1 MDPTATIDLL
11 PFTALTVLIRIIL
24 LTSIPA
30 PLTVP
35 IVLHI
40 LFIHLYTAWRTD
52 FSILLHT
59 FKRWLGIHQ
68 LIEDIEQV
76 RYERRRIRA
85 RVDMVRR
92 RVIWEKKM
100 EMYREMTRERER
112 ELGMDREW
120 KMEREREMGMDRER
134 KGEYYVDRG
143 RRRVETTVGGR
154 LKAARRVVDWV
165 EVLSK
170 VACMNVFWNSGGFQ

>member
-1 MDPTATIDLL
+1 MDPTATIDLP
-11 PFTALTVLIRIIL
+11 PFTALTVLIRTIL

-59 FKRWLGIHQ
+59 LKRWLGIYQ

-85 RVDMVRR
+85 RADMVRR

-100 EMYREMTRERER
+100 EMYREMTR
-112 ELGMDREW
+112 
-120 KMEREREMGMDRER
+120 EREREMGMDRER

-154 LKAARRVVDWV
+154 LKAARRVVD
-165 EVLSK
+165 
-170 VACMNVFWNSGGFQ
+170 

>member
-1 MDPTATIDLL
+1 
-11 PFTALTVLIRIIL
+11 
-24 LTSIPA
+24 
-30 PLTVP
+30 
-35 IVLHI
+35 
-40 LFIHLYTAWRTD
+40 
-52 FSILLHT
+52 
-59 FKRWLGIHQ
+59 
-68 LIEDIEQV
+68 
-76 RYERRRIRA
+76 
-85 RVDMVRR
+85 MVRR

-100 EMYREMTRERER
+100 EMYREVTREGER